1 MFRSEEQMNVVITWA
16 IRLIGAVLMFAGFSM
31 LLAPLVVVA
40 DVVPLIGSV
49 LGAGTFLV
57 SLGLTAVL
65 APSIIAIAWF
75 FYRPLVSV
83 VVLAVGIALA
93 FGFRTWAARR
103 TAARALRPVPAAA
116 AGVAPTPA

>member
-1 MFRSEEQMNVVITWA
+1 
-16 IRLIGAVLMFAGFSM
+16 M

-75 FYRPLVSV
+75 FYRPLISV
-83 VVLAVGIALA
+83 IVLAVGIALG

-103 TAARALRPVPAAA
+103 TAARAGRLAPAAA
-116 AGVAPTPA
+116 PAPTPA